1 MNLNRV
7 QRSPPEVS
15 GLSPGGLG
23 QCWGS
28 LGAQSRV
35 QDAGRGSHQQA
46 ALETSSCACY
56 NPGKET
62 FWSNELIYSSGTL
75 ITKSIKL
82 HFPAGLFH
90 MLKLQHIAWIF

>member
-46 ALETSSCACY
+46 ALETSSCASPSTAASS
-56 NPGKET
+56 PG
-62 FWSNELIYSSGTL
+62 LL
-75 ITKSIKL
+75 C
-82 HFPAGLFH
+82 FPAHSSCILI
-90 MLKLQHIAWIF
+90 LQ

>member
-46 ALETSSCACY
+46 ALETSSCALL
-56 NPGKET
+56 
-62 FWSNELIYSSGTL
+62 SMGTSHPD
-75 ITKSIKL
+75 SIF
-82 HFPAGLFH
+82 FPSARLLLTAVQVPKCTGC
-90 MLKLQHIAWIF
+90 